1 MSKPVLVYK
10 NMSGKIVVECRHEL
24 MRNNNAYVTLA
35 SGSPYSPDFTFIRRI
50 CIARYFAAAYG
61 TLKWNAYI
69 DDSIRPEEIT
79 EDIYNTIFMMN
90 KKRK

>member
-24 MRNNNAYVTLA
+24 IRNNAAYVTLA
-35 SGSPYSPDFTFIRRI
+35 SDPPDFTFIRRI

-61 TLKWNAYI
+61 ALKWSAYI

>member
-10 NMSGKIVVECRHEL
+10 NMSGKIIVDRDDAL
-24 MRNNNAYVTLA
+24 MRSNNAYVTLA
-35 SGSPYSPDFTFIRRI
+35 SGSPNSPDFTFIRRI

-61 TLKWNAYI
+61 AFKWSAYI
-69 DDSIRPEEIT
+69 DDTIRPEEIT

-90 KKRK
+90 KRRK